1 MKTFQ
6 ILSVSFS
13 MLALIGFSSC
23 EDDDID
29 GSDTLIG
36 PGTVDTR
43 INTIG
48 SLSNLNAAI
57 EAASGDIAT
66 TLNGTGPFTVFAP
79 NDAAFET
86 FATQVG
92 FEANDDDGSAAA
104 QLLSAADADLL
115 AQILTYHVV
124 ADNIEASGFSDGQSL
139 TTVQGGTLS
148 VAVGDDIELLDA
160 SDLPETNPVS
170 KVTQS
175 NFYADNGIVHIID
188 KVLVPQE
195 AIDALDFDIRPTLL
209 DWVTGTDDLSSLA
222 AAAVKAG
229 LVDAISGLETTRV
242 LAPNN
247 QAFENL
253 FDALGDDYNDLDD
266 FDNSAEIELL
276 KKILLYH
283 ILPSS
288 DGSTALT
295 AGPTMT
301 LLEDNTV
308 EVVDNA
314 GDFEFGDVSGTNAT
328 IVTDGIDAKNGIATI
343 VDKVLLPQ
351 AAIDFITLLSSDD
364 LATTVVNAAALS
376 TLEEALIAT
385 DLVGKFID
393 DTNTE
398 DEDATNFTYSKN
410 ATVFA
415 PSNAAFSNLFD
426 ALGPDYTSIA
436 SFDTE
441 EELELLSNILLYH
454 VVAGKITSADLEAG
468 TLTTLSEKDIEVITV
483 IGSDNFVIGDATN
496 DVNANITTADV
507 FARNGVAHIVDKV
520 LLPQTAID
528 FIDSLDD

>member
-1 MKTFQ
+1 MKTFR
-6 ILSVSFS
+6 ILSISFS

-29 GSDTLIG
+29 GSNTLIG
-36 PGTVDTR
+36 PGTVDNR

-48 SLSNLNAAI
+48 SLTTLDAAI
-57 EAASGDIAT
+57 EAASGDIAS

-92 FEANDDDGSAAA
+92 FVANDDETAAS
-104 QLLSAADADLL
+104 QLLSTADADLL

-124 ADNIEASGFSDGQSL
+124 ADNIEASGFSDGQIL

-148 VAVGDDIELLDA
+148 VAVGEDVFILDA
-160 SDLPETNPVS
+160 SNLPETNPVS
-170 KVTQS
+170 KVTQA
-175 NFYADNGIVHIID
+175 NFYADNGIVHVID
-188 KVLVPQE
+188 KVLLPQE

-229 LVDAISGLETTRV
+229 LVDAIAGLDTARV

-247 QAFENL
+247 QAFEDL
-253 FDALGDDYNDLDD
+253 FDALGDDYNELDD

-276 KKILLYH
+276 GKILLYH
-283 ILPSS
+283 ILPPAN
-288 DGSTALT
+288 GSTDLI
-295 AGPTMT
+295 AGPAVT
-301 LLEDNTV
+301 LLDDSTV
-308 EVVDNA
+308 EVVDNV
-314 GDFEFGDVSGTNAT
+314 GIFEFGDVTGTNAT
-328 IVTDGIDAKNGIATI
+328 IVTDGIDSKNGVVSI

-351 AAIDFITLLSSDD
+351 AAIDFIALLGSDD
-364 LATTVVNAAALS
+364 LATTVVNAPSLS

-385 DLVGKFID
+385 DLVGAFVD
-393 DTNTE
+393 ATNME
-398 DEDATNFTYSKN
+398 DEEATNFTYSRN

-415 PSNAAFSNLFD
+415 PSNAAFSDLFD

-454 VVAGKITSADLEAG
+454 VVAGKIASADLEAG
-468 TLTTLSEKDIEVITV
+468 TLTTLSEKDIEVISV
-483 IGSDNFVIGDATN
+483 VGSENFVIGDATN
-496 DVNANITTADV
+496 DVNANITTPDV
-507 FARNGVAHIVDKV
+507 YARNGVAHIIDKV
-520 LLPQTAID
+520 LLPQTAIT
-528 FIDSLDD
+528 FIDSLND